1 MTKRNPGKDQGITA
15 VWGPDKK
22 IVFDPPKVRKAVYD
36 SFKSRLNGTDEPT
49 IQSRKKKKK
58 TSRLGKKLSKPVSR
72 DELKKVIFQIKK
84 EKAPGPFGIH
94 GEHIIYG
101 GILLQEFIRDWL
113 NNLLKTGVVPEFLK
127 EGRVSLLYK
136 RGDCLDPAN
145 YRPITISSV
154 IMKVLTRLLNIFAR
168 NTVQQTQY

>member
-1 MTKRNPGKDQGITA
+1 M
-15 VWGPDKK
+15 
-22 IVFDPPKVRKAVYD
+22 
-36 SFKSRLNGTDEPT
+36 
-49 IQSRKKKKK
+49 
-58 TSRLGKKLSKPVSR
+58 SR